1 MTETAQSIILTAR
14 PSGSPTPDNFRLV
27 EHPVP
32 EPAEGQ
38 FLVRV
43 LWLSLDPYMR
53 ALMEAPTPYAPAVEV
68 GGPMI
73 GGAVGVVV
81 ASRHPGYAP
90 GDHVTGFFGWT
101 THAVSDGSD
110 ARRIDP
116 EAAPLAAHL
125 GVLGLPGHTAWIS
138 LNRIAAAQPGETI
151 LISAASG
158 AVGSVLGQ
166 LAKVRGLTTIGMA
179 GGAEKCAH
187 ATEEL
192 GYEACI
198 DYRAAPDAAALTA
211 AIAAAAPQGIDIY
224 HDNTGGKPLL
234 AALPVLKDHA
244 RIALCGFIAWYDEEK
259 WDRDT
264 MPLAA
269 MWASILFKR
278 LVVRGFLVTDHAD
291 SFEAFLD
298 EVGPLV
304 AEGRVQLRETV
315 ADGLASAPEAFLSL
329 FRGGNQGKQL
339 VRVATS
345 T

>member
-1 MTETAQSIILTAR
+1 MTNTAQSIILTAR
-14 PSGSPTPDNFRLV
+14 PVGSPTAANFRLV

-32 EPAEGQ
+32 ELAAGE

-73 GGAVGVVV
+73 GGAVAVVT
-81 ASRHPGYAP
+81 ASRHPRFAA
-90 GDHVTGFFGWT
+90 GDHVMGFFGWT

-110 ARRIDP
+110 VYRIDP
-116 EAAPLAAHL
+116 QAAPLTAHL

-138 LNRIAAAQPGETI
+138 LNRIARAQPGETI

-166 LAKVRGLTTIGMA
+166 LAKARGLTTIGMA
-179 GGAEKCAH
+179 GGAAKCTY

-192 GYEACI
+192 GYDACV
-198 DYRAAPDAAALTA
+198 DYRAAPDAAALTE

-244 RIALCGFIAWYDEEK
+244 RISLCGFIAWYDEDK

-264 MPLAA
+264 LPLPA

-278 LVVRGFLVTDHAD
+278 LVVQGFLVTDHAD
-291 SFEAFLD
+291 SFATFLD
-298 EVGPLV
+298 EAGPLV
-304 AEGRVQLRETV
+304 AEGRLKLRETT
-315 ADGLASAPEAFLSL
+315 AEGLAAAPEAFLAM
-329 FRGGNQGKQL
+329 FRGGNLGKRL
-339 VRVATS
+339 VRVAT
-345 T
+345 